1 MKSPIISLS
10 IISIL
15 LFLAFGFTACSS
27 SSEPTLNSSDALSKY
42 DPEVQTVWGD
52 ISDEEEAGLI
62 FMREEEKL
70 ARDVYLTFHSQFG
83 LRVFDNISKAEQVH
97 MNAIKVLLDRYEI
110 EDPVGENGIGV
121 FVNEDLQNLYDALI
135 EQGNVSAEAA
145 LEVGGI
151 IEEVDILDLKEYLT
165 GVDGNWDIARVYTN
179 LERGSENHLRA
190 YVWNLKRLGVIY
202 EPHYLDQQTYDDII
216 NR

>member
-1 MKSPIISLS
+1 MKKQIAFLSSLS
-10 IISIL
+10 V
-15 LFLAFGFTACSS
+15 LFLFIFSACSS
-27 SSEPTLNSSDALSKY
+27 TSEPAANSSEALTKY
-42 DPEVQTVWGD
+42 DPEAQFIWGD
-52 ISDEEEAGLI
+52 ITEEEEAGLI

-70 ARDVYLTFHSQFG
+70 ARDVYTAFYSQFG
-83 LRVFDNISKAEQVH
+83 LRVFNNISNSEQSH
-97 MNAIKVLLDRYEI
+97 MDAIKTLLDRYAI
-110 EDPVGENGIGV
+110 EDPVSNNGIGV

-135 EQGNVSAEAA
+135 EQGSVSAEAA

-165 GVDGNWDIARVYTN
+165 GVDGNWDITRVYAN

-190 YVWNLKRLGVIY
+190 YVKNLRRLGIVY
-202 EPHYLDQQTYDDII
+202 EPHYLDQQTFDDII

>member
-1 MKSPIISLS
+1 MKKQTLNLS
-10 IISIL
+10 IISFL
-15 LFLAFGFTACSS
+15 LLLAFGFTACGT
-27 SSEPTLNSSDALSKY
+27 SSEPTSSSLDALSKY
-42 DPEVQTVWGD
+42 DPETQAVWGD

-70 ARDVYLTFHSQFG
+70 ARDVYTTFYTQFG
-83 LRVFDNISKAEQVH
+83 LRVFNNISKSEQSH
-97 MNAIKVLLDRYEI
+97 MDAIKTLLDRYTI
-110 EDPVGENGIGV
+110 EDPVGDNGIGV

-135 EQGNVSAEAA
+135 EQGSVSAEAA

-165 GVDGNWDIARVYTN
+165 GVDGNWDITRVYTN
-179 LERGSENHLRA
+179 LELGSENHLRA
-190 YVWNLKRLGVIY
+190 FVKNLQRLGVVY
-202 EPHYLDQQTYDDII
+202 EPHYLDQQTFDDII